1 MSKHK
6 KTVLILG
13 GGVMQL
19 PAIRIAKEKSWRVI
33 VADGNPD
40 AQGAE
45 LSDIF
50 LHVDLKD
57 KKAMTEGAATFR
69 RRGELDGVFT
79 AGTDFSATVAWVAE
93 QLGLPGVGHA
103 TALRA
108 TDKSLMREAFDR
120 AGVPSPEF
128 SMVRSLREVESAVAR
143 LSLPLVV
150 KPVDNMGARGIRRI
164 DRLTELASA
173 VEVALGLSRS
183 SKAIIEEF
191 VPGPEYSI
199 DAIVDHGRITICGVA
214 DRRIVFPPY
223 FVEMGHTMPTQTDEF
238 TVATLVAAFKRGV
251 QALGITGGA
260 AKGDVKLSP
269 QGPVIGEIAAR
280 LSGGYMSGWTYPY
293 ASGVQPTSA
302 ALDIAV
308 GLPARGL
315 TPKWHMVSAE
325 RAFISIPGV
334 VARISGFE
342 TGCQLP
348 SVKNG
353 FLRVRIG
360 DTVQFPTNN
369 VEKCGNFI
377 SQADTHTEAVWAAE
391 EACRSVVIVLDPANP
406 DTEAFLFSHRDRW
419 APSAYRIEDR
429 PLRERLARLPLFLDK
444 SGGGGGRLSIMPLP
458 GVETVQTLDWHG
470 RSMARTLELVQAETG
485 IPINAE
491 GDIILGK
498 VFWDAVVRGGVQ
510 GGIWVIDTIRRGISE
525 RNRVKRLVTAWSD

>member
-1 MSKHK
+1 MSRHK
-6 KTVLILG
+6 TTILILG

-19 PAIRIAKEKSWRVI
+19 PAIRIAREKNWRVI
-33 VADGNPD
+33 VADGNEN
-40 AQGAE
+40 ARGAE
-45 LSDIF
+45 LADIF

-57 KKAMTEGAATFR
+57 KEGMTEAAATFR
-69 RRGELDGVFT
+69 RRGELDGIFT

-120 AGVPSPEF
+120 AAVPSPRF
-128 SMVRSLREVESAVAR
+128 AMVRTKRDAESVLAR
-143 LSLPLVV
+143 LSPPLVV

-164 DRLTELASA
+164 DEPSELPQA
-173 VEVALGLSRS
+173 VETALALSRS

-199 DAIVDHGRITICGVA
+199 DAIVDNGKITVCGIA

-238 TVATLVAAFKRGV
+238 TVATLAAAFKRGV
-251 QALGITGGA
+251 QALGITNGA

-269 QGPVIGEIAAR
+269 NGPVIGEIAAR

-293 ASGVQPTSA
+293 ASGVQPTAA
-302 ALDIAV
+302 ALEIAV

-315 TPKWHMVSAE
+315 RPKWNMVSAE

-334 VARISGFE
+334 VARIAGFE

-348 SVKNG
+348 AVKNG
-353 FLRVRIG
+353 FLRVRVG
-360 DTVQFPTNN
+360 DKVRFPTNN

-391 EACRSVVIVLDPANP
+391 EACRGVVIVLDPGNP
-406 DTEAFLFSHRDRW
+406 DTEAFLFSHRDAW
-419 APSAYRIEDR
+419 APSAYRIDDQALRDR
-429 PLRERLARLPLFLDK
+429 LSRLPLFLDE
-444 SGGGGGRLSIMPLP
+444 STGSGGRLSIMPLP
-458 GVETVQTLDWHG
+458 GVETIQSLDWHG
-470 RSMARTLELVQAETG
+470 RSIGRTLELVQAETG
-485 IPINAE
+485 VSINAD
-491 GDIILGK
+491 GDIILGR

-510 GGIWVIDTIRRGISE
+510 GGIWVIDTIRRGVAE